1 MIKKE
6 ELIKISRD
14 FDYIH
19 APKHSNSLREFLD
32 YYPDGAPDSVICK
45 ALCITQQELEDLY
58 KSAILKLREGM
69 VPNER

>member
-1 MIKKE
+1 VIKKE
-6 ELIKISRD
+6 ESIKISRD

-19 APKHSNSLREFLD
+19 APKHSNSLREFLA

-58 KSAILKLREGM
+58 NSAITKLKQGM
-69 VPNER
+69 VPNGR